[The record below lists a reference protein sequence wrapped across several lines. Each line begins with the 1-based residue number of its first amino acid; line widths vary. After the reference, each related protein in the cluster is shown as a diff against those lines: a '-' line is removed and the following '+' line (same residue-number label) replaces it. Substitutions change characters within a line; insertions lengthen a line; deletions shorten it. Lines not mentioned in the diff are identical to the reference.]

1 MYLTIPVTS
10 ATSERTFSALKN
22 YLRSTM
28 KQDHLNNYR
37 LRVVPSRLSR
47 VRWFSLELA
56 FRSLYYSWGKMGT
69 RTTTDWCRDCD
80 KSITDTLDTTKVAC
94 AKGILENL
102 SRGMRMAEWKMSP
115 PPPPPPP
122 RFKTL
127 RRLCSVDGK
136 QFENGTFQS
145 GYLFVLFQPFLT
157 KKAFS
162 NLSGLVWAVN
172 ISCVVHLFKFLRSPN
187 WRQFQPAC
195 WFQRKQ

>member
-22 YLRSTM
+22 YLRTTM

-115 PPPPPPP
+115 PPLPLHVSKRSVASVVLTENNLKTAHFRADIYLSYFS
-122 RFKTL
+122 RFW
-127 RRLCSVDGK
+127 
-136 QFENGTFQS
+136 
-145 GYLFVLFQPFLT
+145 P

>member
-10 ATSERTFSALKN
+10 ATSERTFSALNN

-47 VRWFSLELA
+47 VRWFSLELT

-115 PPPPPPP
+115 LPPPPP

-127 RRLCSVDGK
+127 RRLCSVNGK

-157 KKAFS
+157 KKSVFKFIRTC
-162 NLSGLVWAVN
+162 LSG
-172 ISCVVHLFKFLRSPN
+172 KYFLRCPLIQISP
-187 WRQFQPAC
+187 FT
-195 WFQRKQ
+195 